1 MPAKRQCMYVC
12 SLGSNNN
19 LEPHRNKGEVVC
31 TVHAAPALPEPK
43 ITNVLQYSIS
53 TAVWNAISEVIAD
66 WEKR

>member
-1 MPAKRQCMYVC
+1 MYVC

-53 TAVWNAISEVIAD
+53 TAV
-66 WEKR
+66 